1 MRLQG
6 KSAFVTGGTSGIGLA
21 TVELFTQQGAQVAF
35 TARRKDGVDAL
46 VSRLGDR
53 CAGFVADADDDGAMK
68 TAFRSAS
75 EIAGGIDI
83 VFANAGHY
91 MHTPVGGTPR
101 ATVEQQFSVVT
112 NTFMTVQLALPHLR
126 RGASII
132 LMSSVYASMG
142 PPGAGAYAAS
152 KAATSALARSFASEL
167 APQGIRV
174 NVVVP
179 GAIDT
184 PSWGMDDL
192 LPELRQKRKQLI
204 GERALLNRMITAQEV
219 AAAVLFLASDES
231 SGLQATEIVVDGGTT
246 GAMAGSPRYLRGEP

>member
-35 TARRKDGVDAL
+35 TARKKDGVDAL
-46 VSRLGDR
+46 VSTLAGR
-53 CAGFVADADDDGAMK
+53 CLGFVADAGDDGAM
-68 TAFRSAS
+68 TAALASAS
-75 EIAGGIDI
+75 ETTGGIDI
-83 VFANAGHY
+83 LFANAGHY
-91 MHTPVGGTPR
+91 THTPVGGTPR
-101 ATVEQQFSVVT
+101 ATVAQQLAVVT
-112 NTFMTVQLALPHLR
+112 NTFMTVQLAVPRLR
-126 RGASII
+126 PGASII

-184 PSWGMDDL
+184 PSWGMGDL
-192 LPELRQKRKQLI
+192 LPEVREERKRLI

>member
-21 TVELFTQQGAQVAF
+21 TVELFIKHAAQVAF
-35 TARRKDGVDAL
+35 TARRKAGVDAL
-46 VSRLGDR
+46 VSTLGGH
-53 CAGFVADADDDGAMK
+53 CVGLVADAGDDDAM
-68 TAFRSAS
+68 AAALSSATEMS
-75 EIAGGIDI
+75 GGIDI

-91 MHTPVGGTPR
+91 MHTPLGGTPR
-101 ATVEQQFSVVT
+101 AALEQQLAVVT

-126 RGASII
+126 SGASII

-142 PPGAGAYAAS
+142 PPGASAYAAS
-152 KAATSALARSFASEL
+152 KAATSAMARSLASEL
-167 APQGIRV
+167 SPRGIRV

-184 PSWGMDDL
+184 SSWGMDSL
-192 LPELRQKRKQLI
+192 LPEVRQERKKLI
-204 GERALLNRMITAQEV
+204 GERAPLNRMMTPKEV

-246 GAMAGSPRYLRGEP
+246 GAMAGSPRYARGEP